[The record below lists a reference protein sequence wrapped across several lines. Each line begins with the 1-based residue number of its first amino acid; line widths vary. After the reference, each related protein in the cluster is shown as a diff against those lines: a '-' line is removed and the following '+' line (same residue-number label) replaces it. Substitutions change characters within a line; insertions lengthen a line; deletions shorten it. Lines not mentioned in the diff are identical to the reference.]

1 MINFGSRNQR
11 ATGTRRARDGYATGT
26 RRVRSQ
32 NGFPTPLEPTLF
44 PWVSRFPVRLVSPYN
59 EIVLHGCWLS
69 ERWRSIRNPDGK
81 QPGARGAPEAN
92 HVLTCRG
99 FPKGAPRRKSVRLEF
114 PVNRKSHPL
123 FENPVFNSRSHISLL
138 RNPAREAR
146 RGRNIYFSFGLSLD
160 AADSRDGN

>member
-1 MINFGSRNQR
+1 MILIPLP
-11 ATGTRRARDGYATGT
+11 ARDGHATGT
-26 RRVRSQ
+26 RRVPGAEVYFGDYSRKHHCLS
-32 NGFPTPLEPTLF
+32 
-44 PWVSRFPVRLVSPYN
+44 PWVSRFPARLVSPYN

-123 FENPVFNSRSHISLL
+123 FENPLFNSRSHISLL

-146 RGRNIYFSFGLSLD
+146 RGRNIYSSFGLSLD